1 MSLVSLLS
9 CKALHFSIKITGQGR
24 TTSYCT
30 LKLSWNLFEIRE
42 VISADV
48 SVKVVEV
55 AVFAI
60 VGILLS

>member
-9 CKALHFSIKITGQGR
+9 CKALHFSIKITSQGHI
-24 TTSYCT
+24 TGYCT
-30 LKLSWNLFEIRE
+30 LKRSWNLFETRE

-60 VGILLS
+60 VGILL